1 MGDLFDIG
9 KMGIS
14 AYKDALATTG
24 QNIANVDTDGYS
36 RRDAKVE
43 ELSSSSADVVS
54 ISNRSGLGVRIG
66 EITRAF
72 DQFLDVKL
80 QSATSSYSFAKS
92 KSEVFSE
99 LERTLIPQNATVGT
113 RLREFFDGLSNLA
126 KDPDNSN
133 LRRLA
138 LSSAEALSTS
148 ISGLHSG
155 LTDLRKVTHGT
166 LELTAEDFNSTL
178 RNLSQV
184 QKEILGNSIKSG
196 APHTLLD
203 RRDKL
208 LEELS
213 DIGDIAV
220 DYEANGSIKV
230 SLGKLGAVGTLLEG
244 ATVNAVTVKPSM
256 DGVQTF
262 VTDKFGTSSNAYF
275 SSGQM
280 AGLISA
286 DVTIAES
293 IDELNELAQ
302 KFVAEM
308 NSLHGMGLDKDGER
322 GGKFFDLETA
332 AITQSPKNLGTSSMR
347 VEGYATELAGLTL
360 NVAFDGDSKS
370 WKLSTTPQDI
380 SSEFETSI
388 DLKGLSLMIEG
399 TPQNGDSFSVK
410 VLDAVASDMRVL
422 INDERKLA
430 SAGLHV
436 VEADISNSGTADLH
450 LSYFNTDYSDNV
462 TDLKNLFSE
471 TRNAS
476 NPVSFN
482 SSGVLGVIEDVE
494 SLQNF
499 SMLDEQ
505 TKIRFY
511 STVTDLSASD
521 VLTLKLAGTNFQFAL
536 SSVFNDLNS
545 MGELAD
551 ILNGGGIVSNTS
563 EKSFNDLGLQAVAS
577 GTTLLISSASQP
589 SGVYS
594 ALQSGSL
601 GATAGVLS
609 SADTGSANLN
619 VFTREGVQLSG
630 KTLSEK
636 DARELLTVENGF
648 SSEAVYR
655 AHHIPTSVSETFAGM
670 SVDRKT
676 TDGLEYVALSAAGL
690 DNGANNNVAIHA
702 AGAFPTTRT
711 SLTAPVT
718 VQTDSGHNAS
728 ITFENGMMAGQIA
741 KKLSLELDVLGMSA
755 VATNKVELANIP
767 NGAIGFD
774 LIGKNL
780 VAQSVNVTIANLS
793 PNNLV
798 DEVNKHTELTGITAY
813 LSIGSGVVLEQID
826 AADITLKNM
835 SIAGGATVSVNQL
848 DQFGERLLT
857 SSKALSNTE
866 HLIVGGNVQIKS
878 TEDFSVSCNGATGN
892 SQNSEFEMGFV
903 SKNFDQTKNTT
914 ALNFYANYELDA
926 NSSNPL
932 NVDAV
937 ASNSRYSL
945 TLSDGVSTLVGDVKP
960 QIQDDFSSAAIGAS
974 LAKNL
979 RDQATSTTFL
989 GDGFTLASGF
999 PSDSSPI
1006 EFSIGE
1012 QKYVAILNIDNDI
1025 KVEGNNVIVGTE
1037 TLTGIAGLSKLIAG
1051 SKFSVTGPESDR
1063 ILVNFEATTVGG
1075 QPGIRLRASVNDGV
1089 ISGHGITFAASN
1101 LGQTKTD
1108 FHISNTS
1115 QTEIYSKY
1123 FAQTNATNA
1132 NIGSVLVGDTAYVI
1146 DFNTGT
1152 NAVGSTP
1159 ALPAYL
1165 TVATVVNPADNTQY
1179 RIKVTATDQSPSK
1192 NIRIKSSASSAS
1204 FGIKTAAAQVFVN
1217 SDGFQL
1223 KNIGNDNVKTTAAID
1238 SLASEVLSINGARG
1252 EDLIFTSFGTRQP
1265 IVLGKATVEVA
1276 DIPREYSL
1284 RVNSENVNQIDFYD
1298 FATNDIVGTRSIAD
1312 DKSTTFQ
1319 GLALDFSGQVQMND
1333 AYRVLISKSNA
1344 GDANNL
1350 KNMIAASLNNTSTG
1364 VGGYSEIFGDIVS
1377 KTGMKIK
1384 ENDQAL
1390 ETSEAIFKSA
1400 EERKSDFNG
1409 VDLDTEAARLMEQ
1422 QQAYQALARVLTT
1435 ARELLDTLLRSM

>member
-196 APHTLLD
+196 APHALLD
-203 RRDKL
+203 QRDKL

-244 ATVNAVTVKPSM
+244 ATVNEVTVKPSM

-262 VTDKFGTSSNAYF
+262 VKDKFGTSSNAYF

-308 NSLHGMGLDKDGER
+308 NSLHSMGLDKDGER
-322 GGKFFDLETA
+322 GGKFFGLETA

-380 SSEFETSI
+380 SSEFETSV

-399 TPQNGDSFSVK
+399 TPQNGDSFSVE

-436 VEADISNSGTADLH
+436 VEADNSNSGTADLQ
-450 LSYFNTDYSDNV
+450 LSYFNKEHSDNV
-462 TDLKNLFSE
+462 TDLKNLFTE

-551 ILNGGGIVSNTS
+551 ILNSGGIVSNTS

-601 GATAGVLS
+601 
-609 SADTGSANLN
+609 
-619 VFTREGVQLSG
+619 
-630 KTLSEK
+630 
-636 DARELLTVENGF
+636 
-648 SSEAVYR
+648 
-655 AHHIPTSVSETFAGM
+655 
-670 SVDRKT
+670 
-676 TDGLEYVALSAAGL
+676 
-690 DNGANNNVAIHA
+690 
-702 AGAFPTTRT
+702 
-711 SLTAPVT
+711 
-718 VQTDSGHNAS
+718 
-728 ITFENGMMAGQIA
+728 
-741 KKLSLELDVLGMSA
+741 
-755 VATNKVELANIP
+755 
-767 NGAIGFD
+767 
-774 LIGKNL
+774 
-780 VAQSVNVTIANLS
+780 
-793 PNNLV
+793 
-798 DEVNKHTELTGITAY
+798 
-813 LSIGSGVVLEQID
+813 
-826 AADITLKNM
+826 
-835 SIAGGATVSVNQL
+835 
-848 DQFGERLLT
+848 
-857 SSKALSNTE
+857 
-866 HLIVGGNVQIKS
+866 
-878 TEDFSVSCNGATGN
+878 
-892 SQNSEFEMGFV
+892 
-903 SKNFDQTKNTT
+903 
-914 ALNFYANYELDA
+914 
-926 NSSNPL
+926 
-932 NVDAV
+932 
-937 ASNSRYSL
+937 
-945 TLSDGVSTLVGDVKP
+945 
-960 QIQDDFSSAAIGAS
+960 
-974 LAKNL
+974 
-979 RDQATSTTFL
+979 
-989 GDGFTLASGF
+989 
-999 PSDSSPI
+999 
-1006 EFSIGE
+1006 
-1012 QKYVAILNIDNDI
+1012 
-1025 KVEGNNVIVGTE
+1025 
-1037 TLTGIAGLSKLIAG
+1037 
-1051 SKFSVTGPESDR
+1051 
-1063 ILVNFEATTVGG
+1063 
-1075 QPGIRLRASVNDGV
+1075 
-1089 ISGHGITFAASN
+1089 
-1101 LGQTKTD
+1101 
-1108 FHISNTS
+1108 
-1115 QTEIYSKY
+1115 
-1123 FAQTNATNA
+1123 
-1132 NIGSVLVGDTAYVI
+1132 
-1146 DFNTGT
+1146 
-1152 NAVGSTP
+1152 
-1159 ALPAYL
+1159 
-1165 TVATVVNPADNTQY
+1165 
-1179 RIKVTATDQSPSK
+1179 
-1192 NIRIKSSASSAS
+1192 
-1204 FGIKTAAAQVFVN
+1204 
-1217 SDGFQL
+1217 
-1223 KNIGNDNVKTTAAID
+1223 
-1238 SLASEVLSINGARG
+1238 
-1252 EDLIFTSFGTRQP
+1252 
-1265 IVLGKATVEVA
+1265 
-1276 DIPREYSL
+1276 
-1284 RVNSENVNQIDFYD
+1284 
-1298 FATNDIVGTRSIAD
+1298 
-1312 DKSTTFQ
+1312 
-1319 GLALDFSGQVQMND
+1319 
-1333 AYRVLISKSNA
+1333 
-1344 GDANNL
+1344 
-1350 KNMIAASLNNTSTG
+1350 
-1364 VGGYSEIFGDIVS
+1364 
-1377 KTGMKIK
+1377 
-1384 ENDQAL
+1384 
-1390 ETSEAIFKSA
+1390 
-1400 EERKSDFNG
+1400 
-1409 VDLDTEAARLMEQ
+1409 
-1422 QQAYQALARVLTT
+1422 
-1435 ARELLDTLLRSM
+1435 